1 MAQTLVSSTD
11 GGARSRFGSAGGG
24 GGGGIKNRDNLIIKY
39 YCFALTSAV
48 TNNITRLFIFTES
61 SHKNVQ
67 FNTERHEISQSLKY
81 YTYTKY
87 GLVSVNINPQ
97 KCI

>member
-24 GGGGIKNRDNLIIKY
+24 GGGGVFYSIIKY

-48 TNNITRLFIFTES
+48 TNNITHLFIFTES